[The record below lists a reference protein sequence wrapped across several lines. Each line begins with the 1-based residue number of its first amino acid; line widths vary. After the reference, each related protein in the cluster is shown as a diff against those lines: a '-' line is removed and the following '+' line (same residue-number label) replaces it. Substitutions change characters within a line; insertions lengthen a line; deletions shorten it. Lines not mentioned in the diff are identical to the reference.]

1 MPDILTVRNLKK
13 SFPKVQAVDGVS
25 FEVAEGSCFGLL
37 GPNGA
42 GKSTTV
48 EMLEGILKPSSG
60 EILYRGEPLGP
71 RYRERVGI
79 QFQTTALQDF
89 LTVRENLRFFHS
101 L

>member
-1 MPDILTVRNLKK
+1 MLPILSARDLRKQFSRV
-13 SFPKVQAVDGVS
+13 VAVDGVS
-25 FEVAEGSCFGLL
+25 FDVAEGSCFGLL

-48 EMLEGILKPSSG
+48 EMLEGIARPSSG
-60 EILYRGEPLGP
+60 EILFRGEPLGA

-89 LTVRENLRFFHS
+89 LTVRENLRFFRS
-101 L
+101 